1 MNRPLKACLAGFAL
15 AFAASPALADG
26 WRSTPWPNVSE
37 GGNRFCFVS
46 YHAAPRL
53 FSVTAMA
60 DGALL
65 SIVDPAFNGAE
76 NGEEV
81 VVLFPSG
88 WQVSGRAEV
97 LNAGYLLIVMDM
109 AAFHRALDELEAPGA
124 LTISAGGTSIMIT
137 VPDQLEGRIRN
148 LRGPLPEGSPLGKSC
163 LEQLVEE

>member
-1 MNRPLKACLAGFAL
+1 MNQTPCQGRSGANEERLMNRPLKACLAGLAL

-76 NGEEV
+76 RSEERRV
-81 VVLFPSG
+81 GKSVHI
-88 WQVSGRAEV
+88 GRRRV
-97 LNAGYLLIVMDM
+97 
-109 AAFHRALDELEAPGA
+109 
-124 LTISAGGTSIMIT
+124 GTSK
-137 VPDQLEGRIRN
+137 
-148 LRGPLPEGSPLGKSC
+148 EGS
-163 LEQLVEE
+163 VEH